1 MRWWKQRSLPV
12 RVLLVLVVLAVV
24 GLELHLWLI
33 GYEGETSTA
42 ALAGLGYILFPMY
55 GFLLIVL
62 VLVGESAVRVWRARF
77 ANRFVEPF

>member
-12 RVLLVLVVLAVV
+12 RVLIVLTVLAVV
-24 GLELHLWLI
+24 GVELHLWLV

-42 ALAGLGYILFPMY
+42 AVAGLGYILFPIY

-62 VLVGESAVRVWRARF
+62 VLIGEWAARGWHARF
-77 ANRFVEPF
+77 ANRFVKPS